1 MAFRSLAYNLNFK
14 NVNPDLTWKTYCGNY
29 KLKFLHFVDFLF
41 VTRIRQSKL
50 LNQI

>member
-1 MAFRSLAYNLNFK
+1 MAFHSLAYNLNFK
-14 NVNPDLTWKTYCGNY
+14 NVNPDLTWKTYCVNY

-41 VTRIRQSKL
+41 VIRIRKYQL